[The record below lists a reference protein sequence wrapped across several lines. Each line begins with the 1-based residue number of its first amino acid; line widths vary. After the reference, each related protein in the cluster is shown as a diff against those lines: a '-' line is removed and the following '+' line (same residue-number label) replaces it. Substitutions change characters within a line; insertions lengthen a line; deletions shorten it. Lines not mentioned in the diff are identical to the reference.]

1 MQLLSNGP
9 KSLDTRKLI
18 TLMQGLLLVK
28 REWEIRKH
36 AYRPKPPTI
45 PEPETQKKKP
55 PIISKSKTPSRA
67 PKPPSRATKPLT
79 QKALKTQPTDRS
91 DSQPS
96 SQHSHP
102 NPDPITQHHTQ
113 SDPASHPTFSQRN
126 HLEHSN
132 LQKFPNLHSHLLK
145 KGTELSQ
152 LGLGEDFSDES
163 QKHYPSW
170 FNKYKQEARAQK
182 IDDLSLV
189 YGFQEG
195 NLDKISSKEM
205 RMLPQE
211 KLFQMNNYKHF
222 FDVLNGDIKG
232 EMGIQDVGFYLK

>member
-18 TLMQGLLLVK
+18 TLMRGLLLVK
-28 REWEIRKH
+28 REWELRKH
-36 AYRPKPPTI
+36 AYRAQPPTI
-45 PEPETQKKKP
+45 PEPEAQKKKP
-55 PIISKSKTPSRA
+55 PLKSKSKTPSKTT
-67 PKPPSRATKPLT
+67 KPPA
-79 QKALKTQPTDRS
+79 QKTSNPQPKTPPDPQ
-91 DSQPS
+91 
-96 SQHSHP
+96 
-102 NPDPITQHHTQ
+102 NPDPIPQHYTHF
-113 SDPASHPTFSQRN
+113 DPASHPTFSQRN

-132 LQKFPNLHSHLLK
+132 IQKFPNLQSHLRS

-222 FDVLNGDIKG
+222 FDVLNGDIQG
-232 EMGIQDVGFYLK
+232 EMGIQDIGFYLK